1 MKGLILLFFAIT
13 FGIIGWGY
21 MDKTSK
27 RGTKE
32 FISKNLGA
40 IIFASIIVAIAIVVS
55 INSTLRLV

>member
-1 MKGLILLFFAIT
+1 MKGLILLFLVIT

-21 MDKTSK
+21 MDKVSK

-32 FISKNLGA
+32 FVSKNLGA

-55 INSTLRLV
+55 TNSTLRLV